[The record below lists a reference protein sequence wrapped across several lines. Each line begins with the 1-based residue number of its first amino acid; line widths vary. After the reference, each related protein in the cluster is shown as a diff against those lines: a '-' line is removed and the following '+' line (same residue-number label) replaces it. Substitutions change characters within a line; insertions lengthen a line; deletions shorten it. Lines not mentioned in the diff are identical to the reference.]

1 VNDPRFRGAGAPASA
16 RPSRRDVERGV
27 EEGLEILRGAIKE
40 LLRRPREERQ
50 AHLTL
55 LKLRLAS
62 FIPQIESVDRQG
74 PTARRVRAMERV
86 LKALDE
92 VSART

>member
-1 VNDPRFRGAGAPASA
+1 MNDPRFRGAGAASS

-27 EEGLEILRGAIKE
+27 EEGLDILRAAIKE
-40 LLRRPREERQ
+40 LMQRPREERA
-50 AHLTL
+50 AHLSL
-55 LKLRLAS
+55 LKARLAS

-86 LKALDE
+86 LRALDE
-92 VSART
+92 VSSRS